1 MAEKNTRKSL
11 AESFLGK
18 TVRILIDRPI
28 GSVYPKY
35 KDMIFPINYGFI
47 PNVWSE
53 DGEELDVY
61 LLGVNKP
68 KKQYKADKKF
78 LLSDKLCNTIKIIWC
93 NFLWLVLRISKFGPE
108 QRGSLLP
115 QKSI

>member
-1 MAEKNTRKSL
+1 MAEKNTRKAL

-28 GSVYPKY
+28 RSTHPKY
-35 KDMIFPINYGFI
+35 KDMIYPINYGFI

-93 NFLWLVLRISKFGPE
+93 NFL
-108 QRGSLLP
+108 
-115 QKSI
+115 